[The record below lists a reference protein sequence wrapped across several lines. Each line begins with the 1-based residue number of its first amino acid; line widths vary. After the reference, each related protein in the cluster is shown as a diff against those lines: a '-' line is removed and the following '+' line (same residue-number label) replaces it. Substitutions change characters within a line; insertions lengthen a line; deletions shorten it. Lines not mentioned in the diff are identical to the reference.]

1 MYGSYGYIS
10 AVDMPLLVVSM
21 PQLSVS
27 IWNASTKVTNFD
39 KQCITND
46 NISYFTLLTNS
57 LLIC

>member
-27 IWNASTKVTNFD
+27 ICDAKYQGD
-39 KQCITND
+39 
-46 NISYFTLLTNS
+46 
-57 LLIC
+57 

>member
-27 IWNASTKVTNFD
+27 IWDAKYQGD
-39 KQCITND
+39 
-46 NISYFTLLTNS
+46 
-57 LLIC
+57 